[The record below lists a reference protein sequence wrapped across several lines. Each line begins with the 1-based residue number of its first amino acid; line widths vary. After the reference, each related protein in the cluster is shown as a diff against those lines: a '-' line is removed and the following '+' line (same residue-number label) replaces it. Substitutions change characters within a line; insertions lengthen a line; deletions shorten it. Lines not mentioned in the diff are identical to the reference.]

1 MKRDAQSRLLRV
13 PKEFPHVQAPVIR
26 GRLLRRGWLDVQVAG
41 AISSKVSIV
50 KARAVVY
57 SLGIAVVDVNI
68 TFVGLI
74 QRLVGRREE
83 AVQVPEGTTLGG
95 LLQML
100 VARYGRDLEER
111 LLEHGDLAAH
121 ATVLINGRN
130 AIPLGALQAKLS
142 DGSESQVE
150 IVVLG
155 PPLMGG

>member
-1 MKRDAQSRLLRV
+1 
-13 PKEFPHVQAPVIR
+13 
-26 GRLLRRGWLDVQVAG
+26 
-41 AISSKVSIV
+41 
-50 KARAVVY
+50 
-57 SLGIAVVDVNI
+57 LGIAVVDVNI